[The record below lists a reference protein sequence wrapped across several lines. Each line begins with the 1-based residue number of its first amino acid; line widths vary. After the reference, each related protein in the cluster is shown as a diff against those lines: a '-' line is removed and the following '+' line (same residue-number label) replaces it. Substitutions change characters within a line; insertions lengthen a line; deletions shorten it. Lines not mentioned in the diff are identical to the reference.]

1 MRRTPLSAFI
11 PPRDGTSTYNERVWE
26 ESFAVRV
33 VRKKNLLTYL
43 KLLAAKKEIAMHPLL
58 CVCRVLLGHSQLP
71 LPPEESQTIF
81 AKCLEGWHGT
91 DVAVKV

>member
-26 ESFAVRV
+26 ESCSARLGKVCEYYQKRNRGAWEAAAVPR
-33 VRKKNLLTYL
+33 
-43 KLLAAKKEIAMHPLL
+43 A
-58 CVCRVLLGHSQLP
+58 LLGHSQLP
-71 LPPEESQTIF
+71 LPPEESQTIL